1 MAMRGL
7 LALFFLAAPLGSNG
21 LRRLAA
27 PPRPR
32 CAAAT
37 MQERQWLNVNGERVV
52 TATKKKKST
61 KAAYLNKKEDGPL
74 SDALGEGLTPR
85 RAFLALALLVPATQI
100 LRVIKLL
107 FFTNKGAVAGARKK
121 RGGAEVAAD
130 DEFYAG
136 DAVTAPALETLVLE
150 KTTGVDIG
158 ATKGLEGADT
168 AYTSLTVEEL
178 VAKLE
183 ERGGSQL
190 AAASGSGRW
199 VLPWVGGWQRV
210 WTAAADAAPIVCCR

>member
-74 SDALGEGLTPR
+74 SDALGEGHR
-85 RAFLALALLVPATQI
+85 E
-100 LRVIKLL
+100 
-107 FFTNKGAVAGARKK
+107 
-121 RGGAEVAAD
+121 GAEVGAHVH
-130 DEFYAG
+130 DE
-136 DAVTAPALETLVLE
+136 VPRPQRRREQPHHRLLPLALQLEAHARGEVL
-150 KTTGVDIG
+150 D
-158 ATKGLEGADT
+158 
-168 AYTSLTVEEL
+168 VEQKRPVPQEPQ
-178 VAKLE
+178 A
-183 ERGGSQL
+183 
-190 AAASGSGRW
+190 
-199 VLPWVGGWQRV
+199 
-210 WTAAADAAPIVCCR
+210 